1 MNKEK
6 KRSNINSKMII
17 IIVKI
22 IINITVRTIKI
33 IKLTWKIIT
42 KKQKN
47 NGE

>member
-1 MNKEK
+1 ML
-6 KRSNINSKMII
+6 NINSKMIT

-22 IINITVRTIKI
+22 IINITATTIKI
-33 IKLTWKIIT
+33 IKSPWKIIT